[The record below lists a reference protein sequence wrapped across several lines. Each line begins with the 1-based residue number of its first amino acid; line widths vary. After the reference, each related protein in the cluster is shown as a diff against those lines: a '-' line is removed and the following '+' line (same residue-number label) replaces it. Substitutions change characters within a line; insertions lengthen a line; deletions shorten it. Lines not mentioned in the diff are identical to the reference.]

1 MPVKSGVN
9 NARGEKKG
17 VPFEGEGGQSWDT
30 IRVARKGQRNRE
42 AKNGHSLVSRN
53 FRRGFNIMRG

>member
-1 MPVKSGVN
+1 MPAKSVVN
-9 NARGEKKG
+9 NARGEKG
-17 VPFEGEGGQSWDT
+17 VSLAGGQSWDT
-30 IRVARKGQRNRE
+30 IRVARKGQRNRG

>member
-9 NARGEKKG
+9 NARGEKG
-17 VPFEGEGGQSWDT
+17 VPFEGKGGQSWDT

>member
-1 MPVKSGVN
+1 MPAKSAVN
-9 NARGEKKG
+9 NARGGEKRR
-17 VPFEGEGGQSWDT
+17 GGQSWDT
-30 IRVARKGQRNRE
+30 IRVARKGRRNRE